1 MNNNTSS
8 KGFINEKEY
17 KKIINIMP
25 VFCID
30 FLIRKDEYFLLL
42 KRLEEPL
49 KGEFWLPGGRLRI
62 YESIE
67 EASKRIL
74 SQEIGKYFP
83 DINLLGFSNYRF
95 KKDLSSRALHTPTL
109 LFEIVLEN
117 HFNPIIDGFHSE
129 YKWSKKLPPLFIK
142 NMNIFDSNKGI
153 FKKDL
158 IDLL

>member
-1 MNNNTSS
+1 MNNNTDP

-25 VFCID
+25 IFCID
-30 FLIRKDEYFLLL
+30 FLIKKDEYFLLI

-67 EASKRIL
+67 EASKRIQ

-83 DINLLGFSNYRF
+83 DINLIGFSNYRF
-95 KKDLSSRALHTPTL
+95 KKNFSSRALHTPTL
-109 LFEIVLEN
+109 LFEIVLKN
-117 HFNPIIDGFHSE
+117 FYTIFII
-129 YKWSKKLPPLFIK
+129 KLSGRLRLRRINDK
-142 NMNIFDSNKGI
+142 H
-153 FKKDL
+153 
-158 IDLL
+158 